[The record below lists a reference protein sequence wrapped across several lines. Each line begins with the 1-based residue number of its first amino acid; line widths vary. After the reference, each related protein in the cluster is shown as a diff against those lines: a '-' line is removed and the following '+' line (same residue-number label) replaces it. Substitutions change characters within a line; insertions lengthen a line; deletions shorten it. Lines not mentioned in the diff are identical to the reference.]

1 MLRGDFKI
9 VNTSLKTIKNMVDD
23 IGFINHNLISIND
36 LSNEIILELFKLAN
50 CLQPWYR
57 SRLNIF
63 SGKHMATLFFQ
74 PSTRTRLSFE
84 TAMSRLGGTII
95 SETTPLISSSAA
107 KEESLNDMIKV
118 VSQYANIIVL
128 RHPNADEAK
137 KAVTYSDCPVISGG
151 FGHEEHPTQ
160 ALLDLY
166 TLWQT
171 FGKIEDLKVC
181 IATPDL
187 IHARTGHSMAYA
199 LARLGAK
206 VYLLSKKEYRTP
218 NSVMENIRK
227 INDDTEEIFDLS
239 QKQFN
244 EFIYNNADVVYLP
257 GCSAPKGEDAEK
269 FKQIMD
275 NYFVQYETIEKAN
288 KEKSK
293 IIYVT
298 HTLPRRE
305 GEMDLRIDKSS
316 AEIYFKA
323 IAYSVAIRM
332 ALVLAIIGFE

>member
-1 MLRGDFKI
+1 MLKGDSKI
-9 VNTSLKTIKNMVDD
+9 MNASLQTIKNMVDN
-23 IGFINHNLISIND
+23 IGFTNHNLISIND
-36 LSNEIILELFKLAN
+36 LSNEMILELFKLAN
-50 CLQPWYR
+50 RLQPWYK
-57 SRLNIF
+57 SRLKIL

-84 TAMSRLGGTII
+84 TAMNRLGGTII

-107 KEESLNDMIKV
+107 KEESLSDMIKV

-128 RHPNADEAK
+128 RHPNSDEAK
-137 KAVTYSDCPVISGG
+137 NAVTYSDCPVINGA

-166 TLWQT
+166 TIWQT
-171 FGKIEDLKVC
+171 IGKIEGLKVC

-187 IHARTGHSMAYA
+187 IHTRSGHSIAYI
-199 LARLGAK
+199 LVRFGAK

-218 NSVMENIRK
+218 NSVMENISK
-227 INDDTEEIFDLS
+227 VNGDVEEVFDLN

-257 GCSAPKGEDAEK
+257 GCSAPKGEDSEK
-269 FKQIMD
+269 YKQIMGD
-275 NYFVQYETIEKAN
+275 YFIQYETIEKAN
-288 KEKSK
+288 KDKNK

-298 HTLPRRE
+298 HPLPRRQ
-305 GEMDLRIDKSS
+305 GEIDLRIDKSS
-316 AEIYFKA
+316 SELYFKA

-332 ALVLAIIGFE
+332 ALILAILGFE